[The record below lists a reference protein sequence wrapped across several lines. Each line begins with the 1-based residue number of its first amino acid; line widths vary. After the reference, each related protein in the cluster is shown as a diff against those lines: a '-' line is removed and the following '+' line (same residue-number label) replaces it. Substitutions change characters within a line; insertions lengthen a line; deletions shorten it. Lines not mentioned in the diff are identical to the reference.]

1 MANLRGILQRCRVS
15 GFMLDYTE
23 HLLTAAFAD
32 GDRKPEFIKPID
44 CAWPPMPPLSMPPSL
59 APPPSSIA
67 SDSASNLQSTSPFP
81 PFGLGIDY
89 GDLSPDDTS
98 TLSPASASPPGILG
112 LHHSKSFA
120 EEVEEG
126 MKGYSILC
134 DLPFT
139 LQRTGGWVNE
149 QSGCDETEEDTL
161 KSTNQTPS
169 GARASMFSSSS
180 SQNQQTSSINSTN
193 PSFSVR
199 ASMISDSSGPTGAS
213 TPRSQPVQQGG
224 ILCTRTF
231 SISDGTRTPSPE
243 RCSTPKSP
251 EALNELNERDPAF
264 IRALNAMK
272 SQSQIEAN
280 EQDPA
285 FIRTVEAMRSN
296 SQTPTSPITP
306 IIGEYRPQSFASTTT
321 TTIESPAERSISSA
335 NVPKNSSAG
344 VIKRRYL
351 SFMGRFRGRTN

>member
-1 MANLRGILQRCRVS
+1 MANLRGILRRCRVS
-15 GFMLDYTE
+15 GFMLEYTE
-23 HLLTAAFAD
+23 QLLTAAFAD

-44 CAWPPMPPLSMPPSL
+44 CAWPPMPPPSVPPSL

-67 SDSASNLQSTSPFP
+67 SDSGSNLQSTSPFP
-81 PFGLGIDY
+81 PFGLGIEY
-89 GDLSPDDTS
+89 GDLSPDDILI
-98 TLSPASASPPGILG
+98 LSPASASPPGILG

-134 DLPFT
+134 DLPLT
-139 LQRTGGWVNE
+139 LERTGGWVNE
-149 QSGCDETEEDTL
+149 QSGCDETEDTL
-161 KSTNQTPS
+161 KSSNQPPS
-169 GARASMFSSSS
+169 GARGSMFSNSS
-180 SQNQQTSSINSTN
+180 SQNQQTSSINSKN
-193 PSFSVR
+193 PYFSVR
-199 ASMISDSSGPTGAS
+199 GSMISDSSGPTGAS

-231 SISDGTRTPSPE
+231 AISDGTRTPSPE

-285 FIRTVEAMRSN
+285 FIRTVEAMRFN

-306 IIGEYRPQSFASTTT
+306 IISEYRPQSFMSMTT
-321 TTIESPAERSISSA
+321 TTIESFAERSIPSA
-335 NVPKNSSAG
+335 NVPKNGSAG
-344 VIKRRYL
+344 IIKRRYL